1 MSAHRLAVRQLPL
14 FALRV
19 PGVTMHTTGLA
30 ETIGRLYEGDRLAHA
45 LRDAR
50 SRTLA
55 LYGHLDLAS
64 LRVPQL
70 PIVNPPVWELS
81 HIAWFQERWCLRYS
95 PRTLSLEKPSMLD
108 GADALFDSS
117 AVPHATRWT
126 LPFPP
131 LADLL
136 RYMERTVEETLAAL
150 ERTPAEKRYFFALSL
165 LHEDMHGEALLMTL
179 QTLGLPA
186 PPVDASDPPPS
197 SPAEAHDIAFPG
209 GTFDLGTARGT
220 RDFVFDNEKWAH
232 EVKVEA
238 FALADRTVT
247 QGEFAAFIEESV
259 SAAPRY
265 WRREGSEWLV
275 RRFDRWAPIDPH
287 APMVN
292 VGLHEAQAYCRWAGR
307 RLPTEAEWEYAA
319 RNGGLA
325 DRYPWGHEPRELA
338 GTDLR
343 HWAPFMP
350 SGEEGA
356 SRRGMRQM
364 IGGVWEWTSS
374 PFRPYPGFSPDPY
387 VDYSQPWFE
396 THGVLRGGCFATRSR
411 LVHSRFRNVY
421 VAERADAYA
430 GFRTCALE

>member
-1 MSAHRLAVRQLPL
+1 
-14 FALRV
+14 
-19 PGVTMHTTGLA
+19 MHTTGLA

-70 PIVNPPVWELS
+70 PLVNPPVWELS

-95 PRTLSLEKPSMLD
+95 PRTLSLEKPSMLQ

-117 AVPHATRWT
+117 AVPHATRWS
-126 LPFPP
+126 LPYPP

-136 RYMERTVEETLAAL
+136 RYMERTLEETLSAL
-150 ERTPAEKRYFFALSL
+150 ARTPAEKRYFFALSL

-186 PPVDASDPPPS
+186 PPVDAKDPPPS
-197 SPAEAHDIAFPG
+197 SPAEPRDIAFPG
-209 GTFDLGTARGT
+209 GTFDLGTAQGT
-220 RDFVFDNEKWAH
+220 GDFVFDNEKWAH
-232 EVKVEA
+232 EVEVEP
-238 FALADRTVT
+238 FAIADRTVT
-247 QGEFAAFIEESV
+247 QGEFAAFVEDSGSPE
-259 SAAPRY
+259 PRY
-265 WRREGSEWLV
+265 WRREGSKWLA
-275 RRFDRWAPIDPH
+275 RRFDRWAPIDAH

-319 RNGGLA
+319 RNGGTT
-325 DRYPWGHEPRELA
+325 DRYPWGQEPRELA

-343 HWAPFMP
+343 HWAPFTP
-350 SGEEGA
+350 SGEEAA

-364 IGGVWEWTSS
+364 IGGVWEWTAS

-396 THGVLRGGCFATRSR
+396 THSVLRGGCFATRSR
-411 LVHSRFRNVY
+411 LVHSRFRNFY

-430 GFRTCALE
+430 GFRTCAVE

>member
-1 MSAHRLAVRQLPL
+1 
-14 FALRV
+14 
-19 PGVTMHTTGLA
+19 MHTTGLA

-70 PIVNPPVWELS
+70 SLVNPPVWELS

-95 PRTLSLEKPSMLD
+95 PRTLALEKPSMLQ

-117 AVPHATRWT
+117 AVPHATRWS
-126 LPFPP
+126 LPYPP

-136 RYMERTVEETLAAL
+136 GYMERTLEETLAAL
-150 ERTPAEKRYFFALSL
+150 ARTPAEKRYFFALSL

-179 QTLGLPA
+179 QTLALPA
-186 PPVDASDPPPS
+186 PPVDAKDPPAS
-197 SPAEAHDIAFPG
+197 SPAEARDIAFPG
-209 GTFDLGTARGT
+209 GAFDLGTAPGT
-220 RDFVFDNEKWAH
+220 GDFVFDNEKWAH
-232 EVKVEA
+232 EVEVEP
-238 FALADRTVT
+238 FAIADRTVT
-247 QGEFAAFIEESV
+247 QGEFAAFVEDSGSPE
-259 SAAPRY
+259 PRY
-265 WRREGSEWLV
+265 WRRDGSKWLA
-275 RRFDRWAPIDPH
+275 RRFDRWAPIDAH

-319 RNGGLA
+319 RNGGAA
-325 DRYPWGHEPRELA
+325 DRYPWGQEPRELA

-343 HWAPFMP
+343 HWASFTP
-350 SGEEGA
+350 SGDEAA

-364 IGGVWEWTSS
+364 IGGVWEWTAS

-396 THGVLRGGCFATRSR
+396 THSVLRGGCFATRSR
-411 LVHSRFRNVY
+411 LVHSRFRNFY

-430 GFRTCALE
+430 GFRTCAVE

>member
-1 MSAHRLAVRQLPL
+1 
-14 FALRV
+14 
-19 PGVTMHTTGLA
+19 MHTTGLA
-30 ETIGRLYEGDRLAHA
+30 ETIGRLYEGDRLARA

-50 SRTLA
+50 ARTLA

-95 PRTLSLEKPSMLD
+95 PRTQSLEKASLLE

-117 AVPHATRWT
+117 AVPHDTRWT
-126 LPFPP
+126 LPYPP
-131 LADLL
+131 LRDLL
-136 RYMERTVEETLAAL
+136 DYMRRTLEATLEAL
-150 ERTPAEKRYFFALSL
+150 ERTPPDKRYFFALSL

-186 PPVDASDPPPS
+186 PPVDATDPPVS
-197 SPAEAHDIAFPG
+197 DASASRDIAFPA
-209 GTFDLGTARGT
+209 GTFDLGSAPGT
-220 RDFVFDNEKWAH
+220 GDFVFDNEKWAH
-232 EVKVEA
+232 ETHMEA
-238 FALADRTVT
+238 FAIADRPVT
-247 QGEFAAFIEESV
+247 QREFADFVEDAGHES
-259 SAAPRY
+259 PRY
-265 WRREGSEWLV
+265 WRREGGKWLA
-275 RRFDRWAPIDPH
+275 RRFDCWSPIDDH

-292 VGLHEAQAYCRWAGR
+292 VGLLDAQAYCRWAGR

-319 RNGGLA
+319 RNAGAA
-325 DRYPWGHEPRELA
+325 DRCPWGDEPRATA
-338 GTDLR
+338 GLDLR
-343 HWAPFMP
+343 HWGPFTP
-350 SGEEGA
+350 AVDAGA

-374 PFRPYPGFSPDPY
+374 AFRPYPGFSADPY
-387 VDYSQPWFE
+387 KDYSQPWFE

-411 LVHSRFRNVY
+411 LVHNRFRNFY

-430 GFRTCALE
+430 GFRTCAVE